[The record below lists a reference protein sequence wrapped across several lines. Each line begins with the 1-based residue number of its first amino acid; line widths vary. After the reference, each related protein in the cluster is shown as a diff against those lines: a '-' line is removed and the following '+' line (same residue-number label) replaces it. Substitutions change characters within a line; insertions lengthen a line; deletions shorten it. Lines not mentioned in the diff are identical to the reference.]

1 MRQLIELLIN
11 AAQKWQ
17 ASPRG
22 SSRGISDNEFDAWVE
37 KLERCAT
44 DERSSSSERRFEVF
58 EKEASRR
65 LPTAAKDA
73 LGSHY
78 VAILL
83 MRSRRLSWNGG
94 RTVLVD
100 APRPHEAV
108 RKLADVV
115 GSILDRSVQMKVA
128 TLQPELKEKH
138 MQRPSA
144 PSRAVSASASANPSA
159 YPSSTA
165 GGSSSSVGGR
175 SASVARGAAPAPF
188 RPSSVVTKDPAA
200 RLVSPSAPLANAA
213 RPPPGGLI
221 VKGGKDEGIAETI
234 AGTYVPSS
242 TNHGRGVYRRTL
254 PKSEGTSKV
263 LMYYWDNRDGEEN
276 SGWWFG
282 PEVGGEEVWAHH
294 PGNSDSKLPPTS
306 GWTALHSGEVDPDL
320 TVLRA
325 DAPRP
330 PGTAP
335 SSAVPS
341 AAAVG
346 RLTTAAPASA
356 PVWSNAPNR
365 YGQATNAAGLRP
377 TPPRVPPARFC
388 RFGSWSW
395 NA

>member
-1 MRQLIELLIN
+1 MQCVGDGDNAGALATMPVGALATMPVAIAAIAERLQRTRMPRAGSSEEKSMRQLIELLIN

-200 RLVSPSAPLANAA
+200 RLDSPSAPLANAA

-242 TNHGRGVYRRTL
+242 TNHGRGVYRAHVTQR
-254 PKSEGTSKV
+254 PKTQRPKDQRPTDHRPKDPKTVDQRPKTKHRRPKTE
-263 LMYYWDNRDGEEN
+263 DQR
-276 SGWWFG
+276 
-282 PEVGGEEVWAHH
+282 
-294 PGNSDSKLPPTS
+294 PPTA
-306 GWTALHSGEVDPDL
+306 GGGALD
-320 TVLRA
+320 
-325 DAPRP
+325 
-330 PGTAP
+330 
-335 SSAVPS
+335 
-341 AAAVG
+341 
-346 RLTTAAPASA
+346 
-356 PVWSNAPNR
+356 
-365 YGQATNAAGLRP
+365 
-377 TPPRVPPARFC
+377 
-388 RFGSWSW
+388 
-395 NA
+395 